1 METMST
7 IRNFE
12 YDMYAYKKLPYE
24 AMTSRPRSYLG
35 QHRASNASPPEC
47 ISHYQFIWYVGI
59 FR

>member
-24 AMTSRPRSYLG
+24 AMTSRPRSSLG
-35 QHRASNASPPEC
+35 QHSTSNASPPEC
-47 ISHYQFIWYVGI
+47 I
-59 FR
+59 